1 MSTPSDEPEPRDSGA
16 VPPSGSERP
25 TPEQQFPGQEP
36 GRPTPGQQFSGQQP
50 DQPYPTPP
58 GQPTPEQQ
66 FLGQQPDQPYPTPP
80 GQPTPEQQFLGQQPD
95 QPGQPAPGQQ
105 FPGQQPPAGGG
116 RFAFEMPADR
126 PRNFS
131 EVLPRGG
138 FSGLFDVTGLPTE
151 LRVSYWIWVIGGLL
165 GLLGGVIGIFGVLV
179 LFAIIPGVA
188 ILVFLLVLVAL
199 AVAAA
204 EIVLALKLKE
214 GKEWARLAL
223 TIVAGVSLLL
233 AIISSSFPAGQ
244 DGNWLGFL
252 VSLVATALMWVPN
265 SQNWFAAGR
274 GRL

>member
-1 MSTPSDEPEPRDSGA
+1 MSTPSDEPDPRDPGA
-16 VPPSGSERP
+16 ERPSGQFPAQPGSP
-25 TPEQQFPGQEP
+25 TPGPQFPGQEP
-36 GRPTPGQQFSGQQP
+36 AQQ
-50 DQPYPTPP
+50 Y
-58 GQPTPEQQ
+58 
-66 FLGQQPDQPYPTPP
+66 
-80 GQPTPEQQFLGQQPD
+80 
-95 QPGQPAPGQQ
+95 
-105 FPGQQPPAGGG
+105 PGQQPPAGGG

-126 PRNFS
+126 PRTFG

-138 FSGLFDVTGLPTE
+138 LSGLFDVTGLPTE
-151 LRVSYWIWVIGGLL
+151 LKVSYWIWVIGGLL
-165 GLLGGVIGIFGVLV
+165 GLLGGVIGLFGVLV
-179 LFAIIPGVA
+179 LFAILPGVA

-233 AIISSSFPAGQ
+233 AIVSSSFPAGQ

-265 SQNWFAAGR
+265 SQNWFAAAR
-274 GRL
+274 GRP

>member
-1 MSTPSDEPEPRDSGA
+1 MSTPSDEPEPRDPGA
-16 VPPSGSERP
+16 MPPSGNDHP
-25 TPEQQFPGQEP
+25 TPGQQIPGQEPGSPTPGQGFPGQEP
-36 GRPTPGQQFSGQQP
+36 DQPFPAQPTPGQQIPDQEP
-50 DQPYPTPP
+50 DQPFPA
-58 GQPTPEQQ
+58 
-66 FLGQQPDQPYPTPP
+66 
-80 GQPTPEQQFLGQQPD
+80 
-95 QPGQPAPGQQ
+95 QPGVPTPGQQ
-105 FPGQQPPAGGG
+105 FPGQQPAAGGG

-151 LRVSYWIWVIGGLL
+151 LKVSYWIWVIGGLL

-199 AVAAA
+199 ALAAA

-252 VSLVATALMWVPN
+252 ASLVATALMWVPN
-265 SQNWFAAGR
+265 SQNWFAAAR

>member
-1 MSTPSDEPEPRDSGA
+1 MSTPSDEPEPRDPGA
-16 VPPSGSERP
+16 VPPSGRDGP
-25 TPEQQFPGQEP
+25 TPEPQFPGQEP
-36 GRPTPGQQFSGQQP
+36 GRPTPGQAGQTGQAGQPTP
-50 DQPYPTPP
+50 DQP
-58 GQPTPEQQ
+58 GQPTPEQA
-66 FLGQQPDQPYPTPP
+66 
-80 GQPTPEQQFLGQQPD
+80 GQPTPEQA
-95 QPGQPAPGQQ
+95 GQPTPGQQ

-116 RFAFEMPADR
+116 RFAFELPADR

-131 EVLPRGG
+131 EIMPRGG
-138 FSGLFDVTGLPTE
+138 LSGLFDVTGLPTE
-151 LRVSYWIWVIGGLL
+151 LKVSYWIWVIGGLL
-165 GLLGGVIGIFGVLV
+165 GLLGGVIGLFGVLV
-179 LFAIIPGVA
+179 LFAIVPGVA

-214 GKEWARLAL
+214 AKEWARLAL

-252 VSLVATALMWVPN
+252 VSLVATALMWVPS
-265 SQNWFAAGR
+265 SQAWFVAAR

>member
-1 MSTPSDEPEPRDSGA
+1 MSTPSDEPEPRDPGA
-16 VPPSGSERP
+16 VPPSGNDHP
-25 TPEQQFPGQEP
+25 TPGQQIPGQQIPGQEP
-36 GRPTPGQQFSGQQP
+36 GRPTPGQQF
-50 DQPYPTPP
+50 P
-58 GQPTPEQQ
+58 GQE
-66 FLGQQPDQPYPTPP
+66 
-80 GQPTPEQQFLGQQPD
+80 PD
-95 QPGQPAPGQQ
+95 QPGQPTPGQQ
-105 FPGQQPPAGGG
+105 FPGQQPPGGGG

-126 PRNFS
+126 PRNLS

-151 LRVSYWIWVIGGLL
+151 LKVSYWIWVIGGLL

-188 ILVFLLVLVAL
+188 ILVFMLVLVAL

-214 GKEWARLAL
+214 GKGWARLAL
-223 TIVAGVSLLL
+223 TVVAGVSLLL
-233 AIISSSFPAGQ
+233 AIVSSTFPAGQ

-265 SQNWFAAGR
+265 SQNWFAAAR
-274 GRL
+274 GQA

>member
-1 MSTPSDEPEPRDSGA
+1 MSTPNDGPEPRDPGD
-16 VPPSGSERP
+16 VPPSGNE
-25 TPEQQFPGQEP
+25 
-36 GRPTPGQQFSGQQP
+36 RPTPGQPFPGQQP
-50 DQPYPTPP
+50 DQPFP
-58 GQPTPEQQ
+58 
-66 FLGQQPDQPYPTPP
+66 GQQPFP
-80 GQPTPEQQFLGQQPD
+80 GGGRF
-95 QPGQPAPGQQ
+95 A
-105 FPGQQPPAGGG
+105 GQQPPAGGG

-151 LRVSYWIWVIGGLL
+151 LKVSYWVWVIGGLL
-165 GLLGGVIGIFGVLV
+165 GLLGGVIGLFGVLV

-223 TIVAGVSLLL
+223 TIVAAVSLLL
-233 AIISSSFPAGQ
+233 AIVSSSFPAGQ

-252 VSLVATALMWVPN
+252 VSLVATVLMWVPK
-265 SQNWFAAGR
+265 SQNWFTAAR
-274 GRL
+274 GRP

>member
-1 MSTPSDEPEPRDSGA
+1 MSTPSDEPEPRDPGA
-16 VPPSGSERP
+16 VPPSGSEPP
-25 TPEQQFPGQEP
+25 TPEQQFPGQ
-36 GRPTPGQQFSGQQP
+36 
-50 DQPYPTPP
+50 
-58 GQPTPEQQ
+58 
-66 FLGQQPDQPYPTPP
+66 
-80 GQPTPEQQFLGQQPD
+80 
-95 QPGQPAPGQQ
+95 QPGQPFPAAPDQPTPGQQ
-105 FPGQQPPAGGG
+105 FPGQQPGQPTPGQQVPGQQPASGG

-138 FSGLFDVTGLPTE
+138 YSGLFDVTGLPTE
-151 LRVSYWIWVIGGLL
+151 LKVSYWIWVVGGLL
-165 GLLGGVIGIFGVLV
+165 GLLGGVIGLFGVLV

-188 ILVFLLVLVAL
+188 ILVFLLVLIAL

-233 AIISSSFPAGQ
+233 AIASSSFPAGQ

-265 SQNWFAAGR
+265 SQNWFAAAR

>member
-1 MSTPSDEPEPRDSGA
+1 MSTPSDEPEPRDPGA

-25 TPEQQFPGQEP
+25 TPEEKSPGQKP
-36 GRPTPGQQFSGQQP
+36 GRPTPGQQLPGQQP
-50 DQPYPTPP
+50 DQPFPAQP
-58 GQPTPEQQ
+58 GQPTPSQQ
-66 FLGQQPDQPYPTPP
+66 L
-80 GQPTPEQQFLGQQPD
+80 
-95 QPGQPAPGQQ
+95 PGQQ
-105 FPGQQPPAGGG
+105 LPGQLPPAGGG
-116 RFAFEMPADR
+116 WFAFEMPADR

-138 FSGLFDVTGLPTE
+138 FAGLFDVTGLPTE
-151 LRVSYWIWVIGGLL
+151 LKVSYWIWVIGGLL
-165 GLLGGVIGIFGVLV
+165 GLLGGVIGVFGVLV

-223 TIVAGVSLLL
+223 TIVTGVSLLL

-252 VSLVATALMWVPN
+252 VSLVATALMWTPN
-265 SQNWFAAGR
+265 SQNWFAAAR